1 MKYLPVTRERFLQ
14 DCLKE
19 LKVSPEDIDYVI
31 MGHLHPDHSG
41 GLPLFSGKKAK
52 IIVQKDEVKEALMQ
66 TICYGNSSGYTRQDF
81 VNPDL
86 NWMVIE
92 GDYRLFP
99 DLKLISLPGHSA
111 GTMGLMITLKN
122 SGTIICPLRCSKY
135 CPTFR
140 KTGCYA
146 RYHF

>member
-1 MKYLPVTRERFLQ
+1 
-14 DCLKE
+14 
-19 LKVSPEDIDYVI
+19 
-31 MGHLHPDHSG
+31 
-41 GLPLFSGKKAK
+41 
-52 IIVQKDEVKEALMQ
+52 MQ

-122 SGTIICPLRCSKY
+122 SGTIICPSDAVNTARHFERPVAMPGIIFDSINYNKSVEKLRQVAQEYEAQIVYTHDPDQKLKMAPSY
-135 CPTFR
+135 
-140 KTGCYA
+140 YD
-146 RYHF
+146 